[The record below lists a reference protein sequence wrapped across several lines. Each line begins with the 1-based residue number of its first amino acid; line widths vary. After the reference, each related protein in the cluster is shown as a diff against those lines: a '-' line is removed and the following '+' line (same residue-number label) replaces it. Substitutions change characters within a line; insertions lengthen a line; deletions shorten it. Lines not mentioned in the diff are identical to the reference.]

1 MSGSPGTGIGLTDA
15 ALAAIYAHA
24 EEGYP
29 EEVCGLVFA
38 ARPAEGAAFGYAEPE
53 VLRCENRQNALHT
66 EDPVTFPRDAR
77 TAYNLGPRDL
87 MRLDRSLRGD
97 RPARVIYHSHV
108 DVGAY
113 FSEEDERAAA
123 PDGELLY
130 PCDYLVVD
138 VRADGARGCRLFRF
152 AAGRFVEIGAHHR

>member
-1 MSGSPGTGIGLTDA
+1 MSGSVPLPRAVLDD
-15 ALAAIYAHA
+15 IYAHA

-29 EEVCGLVFA
+29 EEVCGLVLSG
-38 ARPAEGAAFGYAEPE
+38 RGDGYPAPE
-53 VLRCENRQNALHT
+53 VLRCENRQNALHA
-66 EDPVTFPRDAR
+66 EDPTTFPRDAR

-87 MRLDRSLRGD
+87 LRIDQSLRGA
-97 RPARVIYHSHV
+97 RPARIIYHSHI

-113 FSEEDERAAA
+113 FSDEDASAAA

-138 VRADGARGCRLFRF
+138 VRQQRARGCRLFRF
-152 AAGRFVEIGAHHR
+152 QGGRFAELGQEQR